1 MGLGDLSWIKM
12 CKPLYLFMQRSER
25 NHWFLF
31 NGNSSERLILKS
43 VVTCMYMI
51 CIIIEFVRGNITK
64 LMYVV

>member
-12 CKPLYLFMQRSER
+12 CKPLYLFMQRSEQ

-31 NGNSSERLILKS
+31 NGNSSERLILKP
-43 VVTCMYMI
+43 VVRCMYMI
-51 CIIIEFVRGNITK
+51 KIIEFVRGNITK